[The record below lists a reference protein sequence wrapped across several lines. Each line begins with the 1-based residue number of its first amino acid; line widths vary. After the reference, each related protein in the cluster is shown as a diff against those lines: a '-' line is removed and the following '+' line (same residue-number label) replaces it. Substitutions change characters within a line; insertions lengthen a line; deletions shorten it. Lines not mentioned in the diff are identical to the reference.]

1 MDAADSM
8 NKIIDYP
15 RQTSEWGRSL
25 IDALNTQFRQFQKQF
40 DGVNKNIN
48 DLKIDI
54 DKNFENLE
62 KSIQAVKH
70 VAQSAL
76 TLAEQNQNDII
87 EIRTELKNTIKRAD

>member
-25 IDALNTQFRQFQKQF
+25 IDVLNTQFRQFQKQF

-54 DKNFENLE
+54 DKNLE

-76 TLAEQNQNDII
+76 TLAEQNPNDII
-87 EIRTELKNTIKRAD
+87 EIRTELKKTLKKS